1 MESKLV
7 QQIRLDS
14 LQSANTSAKQ
24 ALADAELAL
33 AHLHNVDKP
42 VNVELQEIY
51 TQVKLNVEQLV
62 QVAQQAVLS
71 ITNAVNLTH
80 TLSTVS
86 FANTNVS
93 NPLLAPNSRQLLK
106 NNNNNLTKLNN
117 NNNLTKL
124 NNNNKTKKYSTL
136 VNTQNNK
143 RKIKNNN
150 NNNKKQN
157 TIRFNEYLLNYQNFQ
172 FVTINRN
179 LTLAFEYLNTNNIT
193 KLQQIV
199 KNDYFKKGLY
209 LSSILARKETDKCL
223 ISTEPMQCY
232 RYWGADEE
240 DSLKKLEIS
249 NSIHYNRL
257 ISTMF
262 LYNLILKK
270 VYGKKDKISII
281 NIPIGTPFFF
291 LYGKYDEVE
300 VLLPPGTLTKISD
313 RLPFIGIF
321 NYNVRPTLLENIKML
336 ESLSIQP

>member
-1 MESKLV
+1 MESTFI
-7 QQIRLDS
+7 QQIRLYS

-24 ALADAELAL
+24 ALADAEIAL
-33 AHLHNVDKP
+33 AHLQKVDKP

-71 ITNAVNLTH
+71 ITKAVNLTH
-80 TLSTVS
+80 TLLTVS

-93 NPLLAPNSRQLLK
+93 NPSLAPNSRQLLQ
-106 NNNNNLTKLNN
+106 NN

-150 NNNKKQN
+150 NNNNKKN
-157 TIRFNEYLLNYQNFQ
+157 TIRFNKYLLDYQNFE
-172 FVTINRN
+172 FDAINRN
-179 LTLAFEYLNTNNIT
+179 LTLAFEYLDTNNIT
-193 KLQQIV
+193 ELQQTETV

-232 RYWGADEE
+232 RYWGNVEE
-240 DSLKKLEIS
+240 EQLKKLKIS
-249 NSIHYNRL
+249 NSINYINYNRL

-262 LYNLILKK
+262 YYNLILKK

-321 NYNVRPTLLENIKML
+321 NYNVRPTLLKDIITLEAQIK
-336 ESLSIQP
+336 P